1 MNYQIY
7 DLLINPEY
15 FRVEKNEIIEIDFI
29 QLIKISI
36 LCKTSNRIYK
46 NNKLL
51 ERIIAS
57 YKLSN
62 ILRNI
67 EYYSLMVEY
76 YPETSNDQ
84 MQVMKILSEYLF
96 LNPYRSPISYTNI
109 ISNYKTD
116 KLDPLSRLPLF
127 KKNEYIDRIKNRPN
141 LMSGLNHASLPCSIN
156 RLHAIYN

>member
-15 FRVEKNEIIEIDFI
+15 FRVEKDKLIEVNFI

-57 YKLSN
+57 NKLSN

-67 EYYSLMVEY
+67 EYNSLMVEY
-76 YPETSNDQ
+76 YPETSNEQ
-84 MQVMKILSEYLF
+84 LEIMRILSEYLF

-109 ISNYKTD
+109 ISDYKKD

-127 KKNEYIDRIKNRPN
+127 KKNEYIDRIKNRPT
-141 LMSGLNHASLPCSIN
+141 LMSGLSHASLPCSVN